1 MEFGGI
7 EIAVGM
13 ARLCLRCREKLRWFV
28 RKNGFPNA
36 CPGRTTLV
44 RTYGG
49 NIQAMANPRKQINVK
64 NRRRPISVEID
75 TASGKTRLVKIVASG
90 SSIAGKRYNDAPTNA
105 TTDTTADMWGGA
117 KVDNGF
123 NSSVMVSFLL

>member
-1 MEFGGI
+1 
-7 EIAVGM
+7 
-13 ARLCLRCREKLRWFV
+13 
-28 RKNGFPNA
+28 
-36 CPGRTTLV
+36 
-44 RTYGG
+44 
-49 NIQAMANPRKQINVK
+49 MANPRKQINVK